1 VFEKKRAIIL
11 MLELFIFFPC
21 ISLHLLL
28 CLGGGLRWQL
38 GFAGEDFIYFFE
50 QIYNGCYCSDFIMCF
65 LLLVF
70 TSCIPLR
77 R

>member
-1 VFEKKRAIIL
+1 

-38 GFAGEDFIYFFE
+38 GFAGEDFIYFL
-50 QIYNGCYCSDFIMCF
+50 NRFITAAIVLI
-65 LLLVF
+65 LLCVF
-70 TSCIPLR
+70 YY
-77 R
+77 